1 MGLVRYTNYPT
12 VKRQDIFGS
21 IGREASLVDS
31 IVGLDSAVESY
42 QQFDKGESGKILFDP
57 WRE

>member
-1 MGLVRYTNYPT
+1 MRYTNYPT

-21 IGREASLVDS
+21 IGKEASLVDS